1 MTTKEALHKILD
13 FKKLLCI
20 LDEGNGTSNTR
31 SEINQSLPCVRKVI
45 AMTMTGKT
53 LTIAPP
59 PMIGG
64 LVMHDVN
71 PFDMLFN
78 APYGMFQDLLD
89 CCIDIIDATIGV
101 LKSDEQYIEKYE
113 KAIQESKKN
122 KSGKESTFSNRV
134 FVVHGRDNEKKEA
147 CARTLERMGLEA
159 VILHEQANKGKT
171 IIEKFEEYSDVG
183 FAVVLMTPDDVGG
196 LRSEKPQNR
205 ARQNVVFEL
214 GYFIG
219 KLGRN
224 RVMALVDG
232 NIEIPTDISGVA
244 YTGLDPQG
252 FWKIALAKELKN
264 ASYNIDMNLL
274 V

>member
-1 MTTKEALHKILD
+1 MK
-13 FKKLLCI
+13 
-20 LDEGNGTSNTR
+20 N
-31 SEINQSLPCVRKVI
+31 
-45 AMTMTGKT
+45 
-53 LTIAPP
+53 
-59 PMIGG
+59 
-64 LVMHDVN
+64 VN

-78 APYGMFQDLLD
+78 APYGMFHEFLD

-101 LKSDEQYIEKYE
+101 LKSDDQYIENLE
-113 KAIQESKKN
+113 KTILESKKS
-122 KSGKESTFSNRV
+122 KSDKDVTFSNRV

-147 CARTLERMGLEA
+147 CARTIERMGLEA

-183 FAVVLMTPDDVGG
+183 FAVVLMTPDDMGG
-196 LRSEKPQNR
+196 LKGEEPQNR

-219 KLGRN
+219 KLGRD

-232 NIEIPTDISGVA
+232 NIELPTDVSGVV
-244 YTGLDPQG
+244 YTGFDPQG
-252 FWKIALAKELKN
+252 FWKFALAKELNN
-264 ASYNIDMNLL
+264 AGYNVDMNLI

>member
-1 MTTKEALHKILD
+1 MTTEEALHTILD
-13 FKKLLCI
+13 FKRLLCL
-20 LDEGNGTSNTR
+20 LDEGKGAFNTR

-101 LKSDEQYIEKYE
+101 LKSDGQYIEKFE
-113 KAIQESKKN
+113 KAMQERKRN
-122 KSGKESTFSNRV
+122 TPGTDSTLSNRV
-134 FVVHGRDNEKKEA
+134 FVVHGRDNEKKES

-196 LRSEKPQNR
+196 LRGEELQNR

-232 NIEIPTDISGVA
+232 NIEIPTDISGVV
-244 YTGLDPQG
+244 YTGLDSQG
-252 FWKIALAKELKN
+252 FWKMALAKELKN
-264 ASYNIDMNLL
+264 AGYSIDMNLL

>member
-1 MTTKEALHKILD
+1 MTTSEALNKVQDFRELLGMLD
-13 FKKLLCI
+13 RG
-20 LDEGNGTSNTR
+20 EGRASTR
-31 SEINQSLPCVRKVI
+31 SEINQSLPSIRRI
-45 AMTMTGKT
+45 IGMTGTGKT

-59 PMIGG
+59 PLVGGMI
-64 LVMHDVN
+64 MQNVN

-101 LKSDEQYIEKYE
+101 LKSDNQYVEKFE
-113 KAIQESKKN
+113 KSIFERKKN
-122 KSGKESTFSNRV
+122 KSGYAPSYSNRI
-134 FVVHGRDNEKKEA
+134 FVVHGRDDEKKEA
-147 CARTLERMGLEA
+147 CARILERMGFEA

-183 FAVVLMTPDDVGG
+183 FAVVLMTPDDFGG
-196 LRSEKPQNR
+196 LSGEEPQNR

-232 NIEIPTDISGVA
+232 NIEIPTDISGVV

-252 FWKIALAKELKN
+252 FWKIALAKEIKN
-264 ASYNIDMNLL
+264 AGYNIDMNLL

>member
-1 MTTKEALHKILD
+1 MTTSDALNKVRN
-13 FKKLLCI
+13 FRKLLDL
-20 LDEGNGTSNTR
+20 LDRGEGRGGTR
-31 SEINQSLPCVRKVI
+31 SEINQSLPIVRRI
-45 AMTMTGKT
+45 IGQTGTGKT

-59 PMIGG
+59 PLVGGMI
-64 LVMHDVN
+64 MQNVN
-71 PFDMLFN
+71 PFDMLFS
-78 APYGMFQDLLD
+78 APYGMFQELLD
-89 CCIDIIDATIGV
+89 CCIDIIDATIGF
-101 LKSDEQYIEKYE
+101 LKSDDQYIEKFE
-113 KAIQESKKN
+113 KSISERKKN
-122 KSGKESTFSNRV
+122 KSGKDLAFSNRV

-147 CARTLERMGLEA
+147 CARTLERMGFEA

-196 LRSEKPQNR
+196 LRDEKPQNR

-219 KLGRN
+219 KLGRD

-232 NIEIPTDISGVA
+232 NIEIPTDISGVV
-244 YTGLDPQG
+244 YTGFDPQG

-264 ASYNIDMNLL
+264 AGYSVDMNLL